1 MQTCRLAEVLCGEE
15 PGRQDTRLAVTRG
28 RGPKLTRENDYELT
42 FLPGGVEVDGGM
54 ITANKAARLPTAVSS
69 HTSGY

>member
-1 MQTCRLAEVLCGEE
+1 MCGEE
-15 PGRQDTRLAVTRG
+15 PGRQDTRLAVEVEVQ
-28 RGPKLTRENDYELT
+28 KLTRENDYELT